1 MHNSPQINYLIPLK
15 AAVFNLEKKNIS
27 KISKQ
32 KRFVGL
38 QREQTELSEV
48 LLIAFN
54 LSLIQRVMEFAL
66 KYEGSACRHTH
77 NRIQLRLLTVQ
88 KNNVCFHL
96 SSRQHV
102 TGVRTSKQWD

>member
-1 MHNSPQINYLIPLK
+1 M
-15 AAVFNLEKKNIS
+15 
-27 KISKQ
+27 KQ
-32 KRFVGL
+32 NKQQKGLLVL
-38 QREQTELSEV
+38 QREQTVLSQV

-54 LSLIQRVMEFAL
+54 LSLKQKEMEFAL
-66 KYEGSACRHTH
+66 EYEGEPRRHVH
-77 NRIQLRLLTVQ
+77 NRIQLQLLTVQ